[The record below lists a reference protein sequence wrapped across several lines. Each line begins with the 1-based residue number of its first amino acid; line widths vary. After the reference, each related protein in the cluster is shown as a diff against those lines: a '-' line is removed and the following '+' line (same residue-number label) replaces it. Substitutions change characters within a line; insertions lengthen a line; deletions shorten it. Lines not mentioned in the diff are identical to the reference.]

1 MLSCIY
7 GEVKTREELYKM
19 KKEKRLIESGESIKK
34 YVQEQYGEWNIK
46 NLQEFWFWIS
56 KMNSYNIEKIPKQ
69 NQEKIVKRIIQEIYK
84 LMSIQELSDDDVI
97 YLGSGQDFWTIGVGK
112 AVVKIERSMGKDHKV
127 LEVPYRLNPKYKGV
141 IYQDEQTKEEINIYI
156 SERARTENITQKD
169 VQKMYNVIRKNGG
182 IWLDPKEENIGILEE
197 NGIDFE
203 KYYEKPDNLKLNRK
217 MPKYNGP
224 KYIIDY
230 GDIIFLD
237 PKIVRDAKKN
247 GKHTGWAII
256 RSKK

>member
-1 MLSCIY
+1 
-7 GEVKTREELYKM
+7 M

-46 NLQEFWFWIS
+46 NLQEFWAS
-56 KMNSYNIEKIPKQ
+56 EMSPYSIEEIPKQ
-69 NQEKIVKRIIQEIYK
+69 NQEKIIKKIIQEIYK

-112 AVVKIERSMGKDHKV
+112 AVVKLEKHMYSCCHQV
-127 LEVPYRLNPKYKGV
+127 LEIPYRLNPKYQGV
-141 IYQDEQTKEEINIYI
+141 IYRDEQTKDEINIYI
-156 SERARTENITQKD
+156 SERARTENITKKD
-169 VQKMYNVIRKNGG
+169 VQEMYNIIRKNGG
-182 IWLDPKEENIGILEE
+182 IWIDPKQGNMGILEE

-203 KYYEKPDNLKLNRK
+203 KYYEKPDNLKLNKK

-237 PKIVRDAKKN
+237 PKIVRDARKN
-247 GKHTGWAII
+247 GEYTGWAVI